1 MRLMSGNVSSSNKTN
16 NTEER
21 NTVECANKPSAFN
34 MKFDCHDF
42 SAGHATIRDKL
53 RTASSKE
60 SDEQGFQL
68 QKFAAYCRKITFQA
82 CWS

>member
-16 NTEER
+16 NTDER
-21 NTVECANKPSAFN
+21 NTAECANELSAFN

-42 SAGHATIRDKL
+42 LAGHATIRDKL
-53 RTASSKE
+53 RTTLSKE
-60 SDEQGFQL
+60 YVEQGFQL

-82 CWS
+82 RWS

>member
-21 NTVECANKPSAFN
+21 NTVGCANELSAFN
-34 MKFDCHDF
+34 MKFDSHDF
-42 SAGHATIRDKL
+42 SAGHATIQ

-60 SDEQGFQL
+60 SDKQGFQL

-82 CWS
+82 RWS